1 VKGMT
6 GRKESRKHAPDGTLQ
21 SLIYHRLA
29 GAAYH
34 ICECADDTKCGV
46 DFCLEATSFQGLTAP
61 SCLREPNLAR
71 SDFCFYLG
79 SDART
84 GFPLNLPTA
93 GQRAA

>member
-34 ICECADDTKCGV
+34 VA
-46 DFCLEATSFQGLTAP
+46 SAP
-61 SCLREPNLAR
+61 MIQNAALISDSRQLRCR
-71 SDFCFYLG
+71 V
-79 SDART
+79 
-84 GFPLNLPTA
+84 
-93 GQRAA
+93 